1 MLPRVSY
8 ESLHFHIP
16 AATVNKIAAWILLS
30 DDAYMQSEINKHGV
44 TTAIKYQGK
53 VGFHRLNEVPKQTG
67 MATPYYGTI
76 GGVYNFIF
84 NVQEDDTTLRIRHS
98 LGNQFKLKPYET
110 ALGTHIQFEEHSEA
124 SNRWFSNRL
133 ETIIEEHEKDFRFYI
148 DGEIYANL
156 LAIGW
161 QKERIQEYQYKFIPT
176 TVGCRII
183 IRHIASTR
191 TFDLTENIDW

>member
-1 MLPRVSY
+1 MLPTY

-16 AATVNKIAAWILLS
+16 ASKVNDIAAWVLLS

-53 VGFHRLNEVPKQTG
+53 VGFHRLNEVPKPAGT
-67 MATPYYGTI
+67 ATPYYGTF

-84 NVQEDDTTLRIRHS
+84 NVQGDETSLRIRHS

-110 ALGTHIQFEEHSEA
+110 ALETGIQFERHSEA

-133 ETIIEEHEKDFRFYI
+133 ETIIEEREKDFRFFI
-148 DGEIYANL
+148 DGDIYNNL
-156 LAIGW
+156 LATGW
-161 QKERIQEYQYKFIPT
+161 SKETVQEYQYKFIPT

-183 IRHIASTR
+183 IRRIASTEI
-191 TFDLTENIDW
+191 FDLTENIDW

>member
-1 MLPRVSY
+1 MLPSVNY
-8 ESLHFHIP
+8 ESLHFYIP
-16 AATVNKIAAWILLS
+16 AAIVNKIAAWVLIS

-53 VGFHRLNEVPKQTG
+53 VGFHRLNEVPKPAGT
-67 MATPYYGTI
+67 ATPYYGTT

-84 NVQEDDTTLRIRHS
+84 NVQEDDTLLRIRHS

-110 ALGTHIQFEEHSEA
+110 VLGSHIQFERHSEA

-133 ETIIEEHEKDFRFYI
+133 ETIIEEREKDFRFFI

-156 LAIGW
+156 LATGW
-161 QKERIQEYQYKFIPT
+161 SKETVQAYQYKFIPT
-176 TVGCRII
+176 TVGCHII
-183 IRHIASTR
+183 IRNIASAEI
-191 TFDLTENIDW
+191 FDLTEKIDW